1 MATFQYKV
9 GLGNVGSYQVSG
21 VPYAT
26 GSVSAGSRAGIAG
39 PVQVAFPSV
48 TSWVVVS
55 NVGGSADLK
64 IGFSENGVNGT
75 VTNCWLSLDQNQVTP
90 KLEVKVT
97 EIWLS
102 GSNGCSV
109 MAGLTGIPNI
119 TINNLDVSPDGSNWS
134 GSVGALVG

>member
-1 MATFQYKV
+1 MAHFQYKA
-9 GLGNVGSYQVSG
+9 GLGHVGSYQVSG
-21 VPYAT
+21 VPYVT
-26 GSVSAGSRAGIAG
+26 GSIAAGDGGAQG

-48 TSWVVVS
+48 TSWIVVS

-64 IGFSENGVNGT
+64 VGFSQNGVNGT
-75 VTNCWLSLDQNQVTP
+75 SGNYWLTLDQNQVSP

-109 MAGLTGIPNI
+109 MAGLTSIENNS
-119 TINNLDVSPDGSNWS
+119 INNINVSPSGSNWS
-134 GSVGALVG
+134 GSAGALVG

>member
-1 MATFQYKV
+1 MATFQYSV

-21 VPYAT
+21 VPYVT
-26 GSVSAGSRAGIAG
+26 GSIAAGLGGAQG

-48 TSWVVVS
+48 TSWIVVS

-75 VTNCWLSLDQNQVTP
+75 SGNYWLELDQNQVSP

-119 TINNLDVSPDGSNWS
+119 TINNLNVSPSGSNWS